1 MGISG
6 NKTRSNKE
14 FERKEVVFH
23 KIQRKNS
30 DDISLIS
37 ELDFLIKNRFLSHT
51 PYHSFPSFHFFQLL
65 PTFFLSEIHS
75 FSIFIHKKAEVQ
87 ETTTKHYKMRYSK

>member
-14 FERKEVVFH
+14 FERKEVVVH

-51 PYHSFPSFHFFQLL
+51 PYQSFPSFHFFQLL